1 MLKTRWTDSVD
12 LSQPLNDYPRP
23 QFVRDSYFSLN
34 GKWQYKITKSPAITD
49 DYDGE
54 IVVPFSPESELS
66 GVNRTV
72 GPNDYLIYKK
82 TFVLPSDF
90 NKGRVYINFGA
101 VDQIA
106 TVYINGKCV
115 GTHKGGYT
123 PFRFELSEYINE
135 SENDLVVL
143 VKDFSD
149 TKSYSRGKQKINRG
163 GIWYTAQSGIWQS
176 VWLESTPIEH
186 LDSVRITPDYDNELV
201 RFEFFGT
208 DDVETLIYDGDE
220 LIADTTEHTVKIPD
234 FKPWSPENPFL
245 YKVVFKAC
253 GEKIKSYFGMRKF
266 SVGTDGM
273 GIKRLLLNNK
283 PYFHNGL
290 LDQGYYPDTMLTPP
304 CNEAMENDIKFVK
317 NAGFNMLRK
326 HIKIEPLLWYHY
338 CDVNGIIVWQDMVN
352 GGGSYGLEVSAIPF
366 VNITLDDTKYKTFAR
381 EDKEGRDL
389 YYQELDEMIS
399 HLYNCPCIAVWV
411 PFNEGWGQFDSRIAY
426 EKIKALD
433 STRIVDTT
441 SGWHDL
447 GHSDVISKHIYFTP
461 IKVKAGDRPYVLSEF
476 GGFSMRIKGH
486 TFNEKMFGYKIY
498 NSKNSLTKAYERLFN
513 NVIIPQIKDGL
524 SATVYTQ
531 LTDVEDELNGL
542 LTYDR
547 ELQKIDV
554 DKLKEINERIKL

>member
-34 GKWQYKITKSPAITD
+34 GKWQYKITKSPAIPD

-66 GVNRTV
+66 GVNKTV

-82 TFVLPSDF
+82 SFVLPSDF

-149 TKSYSRGKQKINRG
+149 TKFYSRGKQKINRG

-208 DDVETLIYDGDE
+208 DDVETLIYDGNE

-253 GEKIKSYFGMRKF
+253 DEKIKSYFGMRKF

-273 GIKRLLLNNK
+273 GIKRLLLNYK
-283 PYFHNGL
+283 PYFHN
-290 LDQGYYPDTMLTPP
+290 
-304 CNEAMENDIKFVK
+304 C
-317 NAGFNMLRK
+317 
-326 HIKIEPLLWYHY
+326 
-338 CDVNGIIVWQDMVN
+338 
-352 GGGSYGLEVSAIPF
+352 S
-366 VNITLDDTKYKTFAR
+366 
-381 EDKEGRDL
+381 
-389 YYQELDEMIS
+389 
-399 HLYNCPCIAVWV
+399 
-411 PFNEGWGQFDSRIAY
+411 
-426 EKIKALD
+426 
-433 STRIVDTT
+433 
-441 SGWHDL
+441 
-447 GHSDVISKHIYFTP
+447 
-461 IKVKAGDRPYVLSEF
+461 
-476 GGFSMRIKGH
+476 
-486 TFNEKMFGYKIY
+486 
-498 NSKNSLTKAYERLFN
+498 TKA
-513 NVIIPQIKDGL
+513 IIPIQC
-524 SATVYTQ
+524 
-531 LTDVEDELNGL
+531 
-542 LTYDR
+542 
-547 ELQKIDV
+547 
-554 DKLKEINERIKL
+554 